1 MNSRSRLHRTF
12 VVGLWLLFT
21 GAAGLNA
28 TDVDLPAAIEE
39 RLSGPILPEVR
50 QFRDI
55 ELLFGE
61 LSAFYAGRDFRP
73 AWIENRRL
81 SGSARRVLGVL
92 GSAEGNGLRSGD
104 YLAGPLVTERPLIT
118 NDTDTAAL
126 ALIDIALTEQTMRY
140 IKDLHSGRF
149 TPRDV
154 KLGLDIQHKELDL
167 AYELAKLLQV
177 SDVQMFLESY
187 APQHRGYERLR
198 EQLAYYRKLAQED
211 DWNPLDDSRL
221 LKEGDDYPQADRL
234 RQRLSLTGDLPRT
247 TAAGAPI
254 YDVELVA
261 AVARFQT
268 RHGLESDGIIGD
280 KTFQQLNRPWSDR
293 VAQIAVSL
301 ERWRWVPD
309 DTEDRLVV
317 VNAAAFFMRAFGDIH
332 RPEVSAFE
340 SRVVVGKSYSRFRTP
355 IFNGVLQYLDFRP
368 YWNIPASIARGEI
381 APHLDEPGYLDQ
393 HDYEIVREFGHH
405 VDVLPATRENL
416 ELVKQGKLHLR
427 QRPGPKNALGEV
439 KFIFP
444 NEHAVYLHST
454 PAKSL
459 FARSRRDFS
468 HGCIRVA
475 EPVNLAEWL
484 LSDQPDWDR
493 QAIEQAMAK
502 GGPTRV
508 QITQRTPVWIL
519 YATALVDAKSGDLYF
534 WDDIYGLDEALAEA
548 LGHDLRSLLAE
559 NQAR

>member
-1 MNSRSRLHRTF
+1 MNLNGSKGQIW
-12 VVGLWLLFT
+12 VIGLWLMAT
-21 GAAGLNA
+21 GISGIAAA
-28 TDVDLPAAIEE
+28 DADLPAAIEE
-39 RLSGPILPEVR
+39 RLSGPILPQVR
-50 QFRDI
+50 EFRDF

-61 LSAFYAGRDFRP
+61 LSAFYERREFRP

-92 GSAEGNGLRSGD
+92 GSAEVHGLRSGD
-104 YLAGPLVTERPLIT
+104 YLAGPLATAGPLT
-118 NDTDTAAL
+118 ANDTDSAAL
-126 ALIDIALTEQTMRY
+126 ALIDIALTGQTMRY
-140 IKDLHSGRF
+140 IKDLHAGRF
-149 TPRDV
+149 TPKDV

-167 AYELAKLLQV
+167 AYEMQNLLQV
-177 SDVQMFLESY
+177 SDVQGFLNSY
-187 APQHRGYERLR
+187 APQHRGYERLK

-211 DWNPLDDSRL
+211 DWQPLDDSRV

-234 RQRLSLTGDLPRT
+234 RQRLGLTGDLPRAT
-247 TAAGAPI
+247 SSAAPI
-254 YDVELVA
+254 YDAELAA

-268 RHGLESDGIIGD
+268 RHGLEPDAIIGE
-280 KTFQQLNRPWSDR
+280 KTFAQLNRPWGDR

-317 VNAAAFFMRAFGDIH
+317 VNVPSFRLRAFDDIH
-332 RPEVSAFE
+332 RPEISAVE
-340 SRVVVGKSYSRFRTP
+340 SRVVVGKTYSQFRTP

-368 YWNIPASIARGEI
+368 YWNIPWSLVRREI

-405 VDVLPATRENL
+405 AQGLPATRENL
-416 ELVKQGKLHLR
+416 EKVKQGKLLLR

-444 NEHAVYLHST
+444 NEHNVYLHST
-454 PAKSL
+454 PAKTL
-459 FARSRRDFS
+459 FAKSRRDFS

-475 EPVNLAEWL
+475 DPVGLAEWM

-493 QAIEQAMAK
+493 QAIERAMGK
-502 GGPTRV
+502 GAPTRV
-508 QITQRTPVWIL
+508 PITQRTPVWIL
-519 YATALVDAKSGDLYF
+519 YVTSLVDSKSGDLYF
-534 WDDIYGLDEALAEA
+534 WDDIYGLDKALAEA
-548 LGHDLRSLLAE
+548 LGHDLRSLLAR
-559 NQAR
+559 N

>member
-1 MNSRSRLHRTF
+1 MNLNGSKGQIW
-12 VVGLWLLFT
+12 VIGLWLMAT
-21 GAAGLNA
+21 GISGIAAA
-28 TDVDLPAAIEE
+28 DADLPAAIEE
-39 RLSGPILPEVR
+39 RLSGPILPQVR
-50 QFRDI
+50 EFRDF

-61 LSAFYAGRDFRP
+61 LSAFYERREFRP

-92 GSAEGNGLRSGD
+92 GSAEVHGLRSGD
-104 YLAGPLVTERPLIT
+104 YLAGPLATAGPLT
-118 NDTDTAAL
+118 ANDTDSAAL
-126 ALIDIALTEQTMRY
+126 ALIDIALTGQTMRY
-140 IKDLHSGRF
+140 IKDLHAGRF
-149 TPRDV
+149 TPKDV

-167 AYELAKLLQV
+167 AYEMQNLLQV
-177 SDVQMFLESY
+177 SDVQGFLNSY
-187 APQHRGYERLR
+187 APQHRGYERLK

-211 DWNPLDDSRL
+211 DWQPLDDSRV

-234 RQRLSLTGDLPRT
+234 RQRLGLTGDLPR
-247 TAAGAPI
+247 ANNSAGPI
-254 YDVELVA
+254 YDAELAA

-268 RHGLESDGIIGD
+268 RHGLEPDAIIGER
-280 KTFQQLNRPWSDR
+280 TFVQLNRPWGDR

-317 VNAAAFFMRAFGDIH
+317 VNVPSFRLRAFDDIH
-332 RPEVSAFE
+332 RPEISAVE
-340 SRVVVGKSYSRFRTP
+340 SRVVVGKTYSQFRTP

-368 YWNIPASIARGEI
+368 YWNIPWSLVRREI

-405 VDVLPATRENL
+405 AQGLPATRENL
-416 ELVKQGKLHLR
+416 EKVKQGKLLLR

-444 NEHAVYLHST
+444 NEHNVYLHST
-454 PAKSL
+454 PAKTL
-459 FARSRRDFS
+459 FAKSRRDFS

-475 EPVNLAEWL
+475 DPVGLAEWM

-493 QAIEQAMAK
+493 QAIERAMGK
-502 GGPTRV
+502 GAPTRV
-508 QITQRTPVWIL
+508 PITQRTPVWIL
-519 YATALVDAKSGDLYF
+519 YVTSLVDSKSGDLYF
-534 WDDIYGLDEALAEA
+534 WDDIYGLDKALAEA
-548 LGHDLRSLLAE
+548 LGHDLRSLLAR
-559 NQAR
+559 N

>member
-1 MNSRSRLHRTF
+1 MTGKARLYRTLVAGF
-12 VVGLWLLFT
+12 WIPLVL
-21 GAAGLNA
+21 AAGLTA
-28 TDVDLPAAIEE
+28 SDADLQRAIES
-39 RLSGPILPEVR
+39 RLSGPISPEVR
-50 QFRDI
+50 LFRDF
-55 ELLFGE
+55 ELLFDE
-61 LSAFYAGRDFRP
+61 VSTFYEGRDFRP
-73 AWIENRRL
+73 AWIEDRRF
-81 SGSARRVLGVL
+81 SESAGRVLAVL
-92 GSAEGNGLRSGD
+92 GSAEGQGLRSGD
-104 YLAGPLVTERPLIT
+104 YLAGPLATRGALIAS
-118 NDTDTAAL
+118 DTDTETL
-126 ALIDIALTEQTMRY
+126 ALIDIALTGQTMRY
-140 IKDLHSGRF
+140 IKDLHAGRF

-154 KLGLDIQHKELDL
+154 DLGLDIQHKELDL

-211 DWNPLDDSRL
+211 DWQPLDDSRV
-221 LKEGDDYPQADRL
+221 LKAGDDYPQADRL

-254 YDVELVA
+254 YDAELAA
-261 AVARFQT
+261 AVTRFQT
-268 RHGLESDGIIGD
+268 RHGLGPDGILGE

-309 DTEDRLVV
+309 DSEDRIIV
-317 VNAAAFFMRAFGDIH
+317 VNVAAYFMRAFEDIH

-355 IFNGVLQYLDFRP
+355 IFNGVIQYLDFRP
-368 YWNIPASIARGEI
+368 YWNIPTSIVRGEI

-393 HDYEIVREFGHH
+393 RDYEIVREFGHH

-459 FARSRRDFS
+459 FARSKRDFS

-475 EPVNLAEWL
+475 DPVDLAEWL
-484 LSDQPDWDR
+484 LSDQPEWDR
-493 QAIEQAMAK
+493 QAIERAMAT

-508 QITQRTPVWIL
+508 RITQRTPVWIL
-519 YATALVDAKSGDLYF
+519 YVTSLVDAKSGDLYF

-548 LGHDLRSLLAE
+548 LGHDLRSVLAE
-559 NQAR
+559 NPAR

>member
-1 MNSRSRLHRTF
+1 MKLKRSQGQIW
-12 VVGLWLLFT
+12 VIGLWLMAT
-21 GAAGLNA
+21 GISGIAAA
-28 TDVDLPAAIEE
+28 DADLPTAIEE
-39 RLSGPILPEVR
+39 RLSGPILPQVR
-50 QFRDI
+50 EFRDF

-61 LSAFYAGRDFRP
+61 LSAFYEGREFRP

-92 GSAEGNGLRSGD
+92 GSAEVHGLRSGD
-104 YLAGPLVTERPLIT
+104 YLAGPLATAGPLT
-118 NDTDTAAL
+118 ASDTDSAAL
-126 ALIDIALTEQTMRY
+126 ALIDIALTGQTMRY
-140 IKDLHSGRF
+140 IKDLHAGRF
-149 TPRDV
+149 TPKDV

-167 AYELAKLLQV
+167 AYEVQNLLQV
-177 SDVQMFLESY
+177 ADVQGFLESY
-187 APQHRGYERLR
+187 APQHRGYERLK

-211 DWNPLDDSRL
+211 DWQPLDESRV

-234 RQRLSLTGDLPRT
+234 RQRLGLTGDLPRAT
-247 TAAGAPI
+247 SSAGPI
-254 YDVELVA
+254 YDAELAA

-268 RHGLESDGIIGD
+268 RHGLEPDAIIGER
-280 KTFQQLNRPWSDR
+280 TFVQLNRPWGDR

-317 VNAAAFFMRAFGDIH
+317 VNVPSFWLRAFDDIH
-332 RPEVSAFE
+332 RPEISAVD
-340 SRVVVGKSYSRFRTP
+340 SRVVVGKTYSQFRTP

-368 YWNIPASIARGEI
+368 YWNIPWSLVRREI

-393 HDYEIVREFGHH
+393 HDYEIVREFGHNAQG
-405 VDVLPATRENL
+405 LPATRENL
-416 ELVKQGKLHLR
+416 EKVKQGKLLLR

-444 NEHAVYLHST
+444 NEHNVYLHST
-454 PAKSL
+454 PAKTL
-459 FARSRRDFS
+459 FAKSRRDFS

-475 EPVNLAEWL
+475 DPVGLAEWM

-493 QAIEQAMAK
+493 QAIERAMGK
-502 GGPTRV
+502 GAPTRV
-508 QITQRTPVWIL
+508 PITQRTPVWIL
-519 YATALVDAKSGDLYF
+519 YVTSLVDSKSGDLYF

-548 LGHDLRSLLAE
+548 LGHDLRSLLAR
-559 NQAR
+559 N

>member
-1 MNSRSRLHRTF
+1 MNLNGSKGQIW
-12 VVGLWLLFT
+12 VIGLWLMAT
-21 GAAGLNA
+21 GISGIAAA
-28 TDVDLPAAIEE
+28 DADLPAAIEE
-39 RLSGPILPEVR
+39 RLSGPILPQVR
-50 QFRDI
+50 EFRDF

-61 LSAFYAGRDFRP
+61 LSAFYERREFRP

-92 GSAEGNGLRSGD
+92 GSAEVHGLRSGD
-104 YLAGPLVTERPLIT
+104 YLAGPLATAGPLT
-118 NDTDTAAL
+118 ANDTDSAAL
-126 ALIDIALTEQTMRY
+126 ALIDIALTGQTMRY
-140 IKDLHSGRF
+140 IKDLHAGRF
-149 TPRDV
+149 TPKDV

-167 AYELAKLLQV
+167 AYEMQNLLQV
-177 SDVQMFLESY
+177 SDVQGFLNSY
-187 APQHRGYERLR
+187 APQHRGYERLK

-211 DWNPLDDSRL
+211 DWQPLDDSRV

-234 RQRLSLTGDLPRT
+234 RQRLGLTGDLPR
-247 TAAGAPI
+247 ANNSAGPI
-254 YDVELVA
+254 YDAELAA

-268 RHGLESDGIIGD
+268 RHGLEPDAIIGER
-280 KTFQQLNRPWSDR
+280 TFVQLNRPWGDR

-317 VNAAAFFMRAFGDIH
+317 VNVPSFRLRAFDDIH
-332 RPEVSAFE
+332 RPEISAVE
-340 SRVVVGKSYSRFRTP
+340 SRVVVGKTYSQFRTP

-368 YWNIPASIARGEI
+368 YWNIPWSLVRREI

-405 VDVLPATRENL
+405 AQGLPATRENL
-416 ELVKQGKLHLR
+416 EKVKQGKLLLR

-444 NEHAVYLHST
+444 NEHNVYLHST
-454 PAKSL
+454 PAKTL

-475 EPVNLAEWL
+475 DPVGLAEWM

-493 QAIEQAMAK
+493 QAIERAMGK
-502 GGPTRV
+502 GAPTRV
-508 QITQRTPVWIL
+508 PITQRTPVWIL
-519 YATALVDAKSGDLYF
+519 YVTSLVDSKSGDLYF
-534 WDDIYGLDEALAEA
+534 WDDIYGLDKALAEA
-548 LGHDLRSLLAE
+548 LGHDLRSLLAR
-559 NQAR
+559 N

>member
-1 MNSRSRLHRTF
+1 MNRQSRLYRAF
-12 VVGLWLLFT
+12 VVGSWLLVT
-21 GAAGLNA
+21 TAAGVNA
-28 TDVDLPAAIEE
+28 TDGDLPTAIEE
-39 RLSGPILPEVR
+39 RLSGPILPQVR
-50 QFRDI
+50 EFRDF

-61 LSAFYAGRDFRP
+61 LSAFYEGRDFRP

-81 SGSARRVLGVL
+81 SGAARQVLGVL
-92 GSAEGNGLRSGD
+92 GSAEGQGLRSGD
-104 YLAGPLVTERPLIT
+104 YMAGPLVTEGPLTT
-118 NDTDTAAL
+118 NDTDTATL
-126 ALIDIALTEQTMRY
+126 ALIDISLTGQAMRY

-149 TPRDV
+149 TPQEV
-154 KLGLDIQHKELDL
+154 ELGLDIQHKELDL
-167 AYELAKLLQV
+167 AYELEKLLQV

-211 DWNPLDDSRL
+211 DWQPLDDSRVL
-221 LKEGDDYPQADRL
+221 EVGDDYPQADRL

-254 YDVELVA
+254 YDAELAA
-261 AVARFQT
+261 AVTRFQT
-268 RHGLESDGIIGD
+268 RHGLGSDGIIGE

-309 DTEDRLVV
+309 DSEDRIIV
-317 VNAAAFFMRAFGDIH
+317 VNVAAYFMRAFDDIH

-355 IFNGVLQYLDFRP
+355 IFNGVIQYLDFRP
-368 YWNIPASIARGEI
+368 YWNIPTSIVRGEI

-393 HDYEIVREFGHH
+393 RDYEIVREFGHH

-459 FARSRRDFS
+459 FARSKRDFS

-475 EPVNLAEWL
+475 DPVDLAEWL
-484 LSDQPDWDR
+484 LSDQPEWDR

-519 YATALVDAKSGDLYF
+519 YVTALVDAKSGDLYF

-548 LGHDLRSLLAE
+548 LGHDLRSVLA
-559 NQAR
+559 AD